1 MVASMGL
8 IRALLISLASLAF
21 PGPAS
26 AAEAPASA
34 AQPNIVLVV
43 TDDQRWDTLR
53 FMPTVQRELVGR
65 GVAFKNGFVTNPV
78 CCPSRASILTG
89 AYSHTT
95 GVYQNSGFMGGFPAF
110 RDESTIATWLNDAGY
125 ETGLFGKYMNVY
137 RGPYVPPGWDRWVA
151 FRQVGYHTYALT
163 VDGENLPLATQRY
176 STDRLAD
183 EAVSFIRESPR
194 PFFLYLAPFAP
205 HKEAEPA
212 RRHRSAFSN
221 LPRWRPPSYNE
232 RDVSDKPAWLRTEP
246 RLDAA
251 KRAALDVTRLN
262 SLRSLLAV
270 DDAVGRVIQT
280 LSESGDLTN
289 TVIVFTSDN
298 GLLWGEHRWKAR
310 KKVPYEEAIRVP
322 FVVRYDALVSAPRR
336 ETRPVLNIDIAPT
349 LAAAAGVPAPGAE
362 GRSMLPV
369 LSADAGVAWRTRF
382 LVEHLN
388 ATPRAPK
395 PPTYCALRTPRHAFI
410 TYRTGERELYD
421 LAVDRYQLRN
431 LVGTGVGAMIARLRA
446 QLARHCNPPPL
457 GLKRTLLCT
466 HAGTPGSDSL
476 VGSEGYDILCAGAS
490 NDVID
495 PAGGP
500 DYVFAGAGNDVIRAR
515 DGNRDV
521 VKCGPGNDVAVVE
534 SPDRVSSDCER
545 VRLG

>member
-1 MVASMGL
+1 MVASMGGEV
-8 IRALLISLASLAF
+8 IRALLISLTLA
-21 PGPAS
+21 
-26 AAEAPASA
+26 APAGA
-34 AQPNIVLVV
+34 TQPNIVVVV

-53 FMPTVQRELVGR
+53 YMPTVQRELVGR
-65 GVAFKNGFVTNPV
+65 GVAFKNGFVVNPI

-95 GVYQNSGFMGGFPAF
+95 GVYQNNGFMGGFPAF

-125 ETGLFGKYMNVY
+125 ETGLFGKYLNVY
-137 RGPYVPPGWDRWVA
+137 RGRYVAPGWDRWVA
-151 FRQVGYHTYALT
+151 FWQVGYYTYGLS

-205 HKEAEPA
+205 HKQAEPA

-232 RDVSDKPAWLRTEP
+232 RDVSDKPAWLRTAP
-246 RLDAA
+246 RFDATE
-251 KRAALDVTRLN
+251 RAALDVTRLN
-262 SLRSLLAV
+262 SIRSLLAV

-280 LSESGDLTN
+280 LSESGDLAN
-289 TVIVFTSDN
+289 TLIVFTSDN
-298 GLLWGEHRWKAR
+298 GVLWGEHRRKAR

-322 FVVRYDALVSAPRR
+322 FVVRYDALVSVPRR

-362 GRSMLPV
+362 GRSLLPV
-369 LSADAGVAWRTRF
+369 LGAGAGTAWRTRF

-388 ATPRAPK
+388 TRPG
-395 PPTYCALRTPRHAFI
+395 PPTYCALRSPRYAFI

-421 LAVDRYQLRN
+421 LAADRYQLQN
-431 LVGTGVGAMIARLRA
+431 LAGRPGRAAMIARLRA
-446 QLARHCNPPPL
+446 QLARHCNPPPP

-476 VGSEGYDILCAGAS
+476 IGSARYDIICAGAS
-490 NDVID
+490 NDLID
-495 PAGGP
+495 PAGGR
-500 DYVFAGAGNDVIRAR
+500 DYVFAGAGNDRIYTS
-515 DGNRDV
+515 DGNSDV
-521 VKCGPGNDVAVVE
+521 VKCGSGDDLAVIE
-534 SPDRVSSDCER
+534 WIDLARSDCER
-545 VRLG
+545 VRRR

>member
-1 MVASMGL
+1 MRRGVV
-8 IRALLISLASLAF
+8 RALLISLASLAF
-21 PGPAS
+21 A
-26 AAEAPASA
+26 APAGA
-34 AQPNIVLVV
+34 AQPNIVVVV

-53 FMPTVQRELVGR
+53 YMPTVRRELVGR
-65 GVAFKNGFVTNPV
+65 GVNFKNGFVTNPV

-110 RDESTIATWLNDAGY
+110 RDESTVATWLNDAGY

-137 RGPYVPPGWDRWVA
+137 RAPYVPPGWDRWVA
-151 FRQVGYHTYALT
+151 FWKVGYYTYALT
-163 VDGENLPLATQRY
+163 VDGENLPWTTQRY

-183 EAVSFIRESPR
+183 EAVSFIRESSR

-205 HKEAEPA
+205 HKPATPA

-232 RDVSDKPAWLRTEP
+232 RDVSDKPTWLRTEP

-251 KRAALDVTRLN
+251 KRAALDASRLN
-262 SLRSLLAV
+262 SIRSLLAV

-280 LSESGDLTN
+280 LSESGDLAN
-289 TVIVFTSDN
+289 TLIVFTSDN
-298 GLLWGEHRWKAR
+298 GLLWGEHRWKDR

-322 FVVRYDALVSAPRR
+322 FVVRYDALVSSPRR

-349 LAAAAGVPAPGAE
+349 LAAAAGVEAPGAE
-362 GRSMLPV
+362 GHSLLPV
-369 LSADAGVAWRTRF
+369 LSADAGAAWRTRF

-388 ATPRAPK
+388 AKLRTPK
-395 PPTYCALRTPRHAFI
+395 PPTYCGLRSPRHAFI

-421 LAVDRYQLRN
+421 LALDPYQLRN
-431 LVGTGVGAMIARLRA
+431 LVGGPGVGATITRLRA
-446 QLARHCNPPPL
+446 QLARLCNPPPP
-457 GLKRTLLCT
+457 GLRRTLLCT
-466 HAGTPGSDSL
+466 HTGTPGSDSL
-476 VGSEGYDILCAGAS
+476 VGSEQYDILCAGRS
-490 NDVID
+490 NDLID

-500 DYVFAGAGNDVIRAR
+500 DYVFAGAGNDLIHAR
-515 DGNRDV
+515 DGNGDV
-521 VKCGPGNDVAVVE
+521 VTCGPGDDVAVID
-534 SPDRVSSDCER
+534 PIDLARSDCER
-545 VRLG
+545 VRSG